1 MTLEVKRAITY
12 KEKAIQ
18 LMIERLGIHYIDAEE
33 IINTMENDIGFKPCV
48 MGILNAPRSLQNWD
62 EEIITVR

>member
-1 MTLEVKRAITY
+1 MTY

-33 IINTMENDIGFKPCV
+33 IINIMENDIGFKPCV
-48 MGILNAPRSLQNWD
+48 MGVLNAPRSVQAWD
-62 EEIITVR
+62 EEINKDLV

>member
-1 MTLEVKRAITY
+1 MTY

-18 LMIERLGIHYIDAEE
+18 LMIERLGICYLDAEE

-48 MGILNAPRSLQNWD
+48 MSVLDAPRSLQNWD

>member
-1 MTLEVKRAITY
+1 MTY

-18 LMIERLGIHYIDAEE
+18 LMIEHLGIHYIDAEE

-48 MGILNAPRSLQNWD
+48 MSVLDAPKSLQNWD

>member
-1 MTLEVKRAITY
+1 MTY

-18 LMIERLGIHYIDAEE
+18 LMIEHLGIHHIDAEE

-48 MGILNAPRSLQNWD
+48 MGVLNAPRSLQDWD
-62 EEIITVR
+62 VEIKKEK

>member
-1 MTLEVKRAITY
+1 MILEVKRAITY

-48 MGILNAPRSLQNWD
+48 MGVLNAPRSVQDWD
-62 EEIITVR
+62 EEIK

>member
-1 MTLEVKRAITY
+1 MTY

-18 LMIERLGIHYIDAEE
+18 LMIEHLGIHYIDAEE

-48 MGILNAPRSLQNWD
+48 MSVLNAPRSLQNWD

>member
-1 MTLEVKRAITY
+1 MTY

-18 LMIERLGIHYIDAEE
+18 LMIEHLGIHYIDAEK

-48 MGILNAPRSLQNWD
+48 TSVLDAPRSLQNWD
-62 EEIITVR
+62 VEINEVKHG